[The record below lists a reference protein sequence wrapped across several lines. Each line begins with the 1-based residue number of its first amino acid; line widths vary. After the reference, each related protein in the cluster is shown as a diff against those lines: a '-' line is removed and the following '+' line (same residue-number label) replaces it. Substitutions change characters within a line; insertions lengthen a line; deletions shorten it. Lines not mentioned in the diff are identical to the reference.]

1 MSARR
6 AARQI
11 VEAAR
16 RRQAER
22 VLGLPAQLLRL
33 GMALCPGLGARVL
46 ATTNRLLP
54 SPS

>member
-1 MSARR
+1 MRARR

-46 ATTNRLLP
+46 VTTNRLLP